1 MRHAA
6 GKLFFGI
13 KHFEPRNSIVRQRRK
28 GYNIEVMK
36 KNVSL
41 RITSTQYSENLS
53 PHGEAFLRELE
64 KEDSLEILTE
74 GTMYQKNDARYISY
88 EESEEAG
95 LENTHTL
102 VRLDDESIRIRR
114 YGTDAEDEGMDMTLE
129 PGILNITRYQIPMMS
144 SVNLE
149 VYTNKLEQDL
159 DEEGYGKISVD
170 YKIKFDQYFSRRNIL
185 EIEVMPS

>member
-1 MRHAA
+1 
-6 GKLFFGI
+6 
-13 KHFEPRNSIVRQRRK
+13 
-28 GYNIEVMK
+28 MK
-36 KNVSL
+36 KNVNL
-41 RITSTQYSENLS
+41 RITSTQYSENLN

-64 KEDSLEILTE
+64 KEDSLEIRTE
-74 GTMYQKNDARYISY
+74 GTMYQKNNARYISY

-95 LENTHTL
+95 LENIHTL
-102 VRLDDESIRIRR
+102 VKIDGESIRIRR
-114 YGTDAEDEGMDMTLE
+114 YGTDDADDGMDMTLE
-129 PGILNITRYQIPMMS
+129 PGILNITRYQIPKMA

-149 VYTNKLEQDL
+149 VYTNKLEQNL